1 MTIGNPSYFN
11 NYKLTDESIL
21 RCQIIDTAGQEQ
33 YRAINETYYKN
44 ADCCI
49 LVYDITDRKDFD
61 EIKNYFFVKIK
72 ELCKKNVKVILV
84 GNKTDLEAERKISY
98 NEAAHLAILNN
109 YLFIETSC
117 LLNKNVSKVF
127 EKIFGIYRLFDKYS
141 EEIINQ
147 KLVFNR
153 NISFILDLK
162 NKKYL
167 YLLSL
172 NPKFEIY
179 RNC

>member
-1 MTIGNPSYFN
+1 MDTSGHEHFRVN
-11 NYKLTDESIL
+11 NEY
-21 RCQIIDTAGQEQ
+21 
-33 YRAINETYYKN
+33 YYKK

-49 LVYDITDRKDFD
+49 LVYDITNRGDFD
-61 EIKNYFFVKIK
+61 EIKNYFIVKIK

-84 GNKTDLEAERKISY
+84 GNKIDYENQRQISY
-98 NEAAHLAILNN
+98 DEGAHLAILNN

-153 NISFILDLK
+153 NKSYILDIK
-162 NKKYL
+162 NKKYINK
-167 YLLSL
+167 LS
-172 NPKFEIY
+172 NYINK
-179 RNC
+179 